1 MSVAPSTRS
10 LFALQRGI
18 LRVAVMVVLTGLL
31 FSAENYQERSNSSTA
46 PANLDSGLN
55 RLREK
60 KSGPAGDQG
69 SGGIDD
75 PAKKTK
81 PAAPSVS
88 PAPLPVPPAAVAKPA
103 PVPAAIQSREPASAP
118 VVAPVAEAGSGLR
131 PRDIQ
136 FGVAGLLLLVGF
148 WILWSQE
155 NYRSDAEELIKDN
168 KISPDRASRLVANRK
183 LGGNAAIIGGFF
195 LFLYAIM

>member
-1 MSVAPSTRS
+1 MPVASITRS
-10 LFALQRGI
+10 VFAFQRGI
-18 LRVAVMVVLTGLL
+18 LRVAVMVVLTGPL
-31 FSAENYQERSNSSTA
+31 FSAEKDQGRSNNSTA

-81 PAAPSVS
+81 SAAPSAAAAS
-88 PAPLPVPPAAVAKPA
+88 VPPAAVVKPA
-103 PVPAAIQSREPASAP
+103 PVPAAIQAREPALAP
-118 VVAPVAEAGSGLR
+118 VAAPLAEAGSGIR

-168 KISPDRASRLVANRK
+168 KISPDRASRLVTNRK

-195 LFLYAIM
+195 LFLYALM